1 MQAGA
6 EGLKSSHGSVLS
18 PYDVMC
24 HASVTRENS
33 PRFLTINADHAIT
46 IDVSGLQEGGGL
58 SVGQSSGG
66 GGEVLQEKPE
76 ERKSREEPLSAR
88 RPGGQK

>member
-1 MQAGA
+1 MLSVVSRSL
-6 EGLKSSHGSVLS
+6 EGSTYIHFLIYIRSGSYS
-18 PYDVMC
+18 
-24 HASVTRENS
+24 RESS

-46 IDVSGLQEGGGL
+46 INVSGLQEGGGL
-58 SVGQSSGG
+58 SVGQSSGTG
-66 GGEVLQEKPE
+66 AEVLQEKPE